1 MGFIRRK
8 HRPLPCICSLN
19 MQSMSEHLSMVW
31 QTSHERR
38 GTSFKNMKSHSWDRN
53 CFRLPHPVHQTQECQ
68 TQTRTTQRRSTCWDW
83 SKLTVI
89 RMFSSLFQEQERK
102 QVKTRFILNQI
113 TRPPRLK
120 LLFWPCGY
128 SVIIFWVD
136 SAKRFLKDKNSFLYL
151 QLSVVAALL
160 LIADM
165 LCNYTVPE
173 SHRKSPICAKKNP
186 FTAAAHLKIKLKN
199 WAQNRR
205 EWNVL

>member
-8 HRPLPCICSLN
+8 RRPLPCICSLN

-128 SVIIFWVD
+128 SVIIFWSTQPKD
-136 SAKRFLKDKNSFLYL
+136 SWRQKQFSAFAVICSCSSTSDSRHVMQLHRPWVTQEISYL
-151 QLSVVAALL
+151 CQEEPVYSGG
-160 LIADM
+160 
-165 LCNYTVPE
+165 T
-173 SHRKSPICAKKNP
+173 S
-186 FTAAAHLKIKLKN
+186 
-199 WAQNRR
+199 
-205 EWNVL
+205 